1 MSRQRRFVK
10 AARSLVPLSMIQ
22 SDIPVVKSEDDRTVR
37 MIGPPLG
44 METIE
49 DVIAISEIEYD
60 TCHI

>member
-1 MSRQRRFVK
+1 
-10 AARSLVPLSMIQ
+10 MIQ

-49 DVIAISEIEYD
+49 DVIAGSEIGYD
-60 TCHI
+60 TRHI